1 MNELELAVEA
11 QEEPV
16 PTRQPRIVLS
26 HVSKRYGPV
35 RALTD
40 VGLEVAAGEVHAL
53 LGENGAGKSTLMN
66 VASGTVAPDSG
77 TIEIDGAQFENLTP
91 TTAAQLGIAI
101 VHQHPA
107 LLPDMT
113 VAENVRVAL
122 PQVVSPAGRQSRT
135 EIRRILDEVGFKP
148 HLEDRVDSLSVVDKH
163 LLELAKALAVKP
175 AVLILDEPTA
185 PLDQESVEMLFAHV
199 RRVAEGGSAVIY
211 ITHRLAEVRVVADR
225 VTILRDGEVRGV
237 SSVEAISDDE
247 LLRLIIGRRLESA
260 FPPKLDGATTSGSV
274 LEINDLEGGAFTGI
288 SLSAGPGEIVGVA
301 GIVGNGQSELLR
313 ALAGLERFNGT
324 VTIAGTQYSAAD
336 LRAKSAYMPPDRH
349 TEALMM
355 SLTVRENAAVSALR
369 RFTRGPFVSRKEEV
383 DHVTRE
389 LSLAEHADTRT
400 RGADLGAVRRQ
411 PAEGRDVALA
421 ALRTGDPRR
430 RRADPGCRRRGA
442 GGDLPHPAVGLGE
455 RRSRRRCLIGRPR
468 TAGPVRPG
476 DRRLARP
483 LRCRT
488 SRRRRHRGEDRQRG
502 DARRAPPAGD
512 ERRADTA
519 GVDTGGPL
527 HPR

>member
-26 HVSKRYGPV
+26 NISKRYGPV

-40 VGLEVAAGEVHAL
+40 VSLEVAAGEVHAL

-77 TIEIDGAQFENLTP
+77 TIEVDGAQFERLTP

-122 PQVVSPAGRQSRT
+122 PQVVSPAGRQSRM

-148 HLEDRVDSLSVVDKH
+148 HLDDRVDSLSVVDKH

-185 PLDQESVEMLFAHV
+185 PLDQESVEMLFGHV

-260 FPPKLDGATTSGSV
+260 FPPKLDGSTTSGSV

-288 SLSAGPGEIVGVA
+288 SLSAGT
-301 GIVGNGQSELLR
+301 R
-313 ALAGLERFNGT
+313 R
-324 VTIAGTQYSAAD
+324 
-336 LRAKSAYMPPDRH
+336 DR
-349 TEALMM
+349 
-355 SLTVRENAAVSALR
+355 
-369 RFTRGPFVSRKEEV
+369 
-383 DHVTRE
+383 
-389 LSLAEHADTRT
+389 
-400 RGADLGAVRRQ
+400 
-411 PAEGRDVALA
+411 
-421 ALRTGDPRR
+421 
-430 RRADPGCRRRGA
+430 
-442 GGDLPHPAVGLGE
+442 
-455 RRSRRRCLIGRPR
+455 
-468 TAGPVRPG
+468 
-476 DRRLARP
+476 
-483 LRCRT
+483 
-488 SRRRRHRGEDRQRG
+488 RRRRHRRQRPERAAARPRRPGALQRHG
-502 DARRAPPAGD
+502 DDRRHPVQRRRPAGEVGVHAAGPPHRGAD
-512 ERRADTA
+512 DEPDGARERRRL
-519 GVDTGGPL
+519 GVATV
-527 HPR
+527 HPRPVRQPQAGGRPRHPRAEHR